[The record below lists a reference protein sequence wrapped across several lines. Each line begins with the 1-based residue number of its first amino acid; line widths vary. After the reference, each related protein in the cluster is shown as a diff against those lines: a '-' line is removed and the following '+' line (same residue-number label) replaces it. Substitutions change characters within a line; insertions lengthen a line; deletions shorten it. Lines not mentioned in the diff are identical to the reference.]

1 VSIVNDAA
9 NERPVHL
16 IVRDDEVRSPVT
28 VFFRLLL
35 VIPHLIWLSLWGI
48 AAFLAVILN
57 WFATLFAGQSPD
69 GLHNFLASYIRYAIH
84 VGAYLFLVADPY
96 PGFDGKPGYPV
107 DVEISPPQPQNRW
120 TVGFRLI
127 LVLPASLFAGTLAYV
142 GGRSGVGY
150 FYGLLGIVAFLGWFA
165 CLARSRMPRGLRDAA
180 AYALAYSAQL
190 DAYFFLL
197 TDRYPD
203 SDPLAAL
210 DEVPTRTDP
219 IRLQADDDLHRS
231 RVTVFFR
238 LLLAIPHL
246 IWLYLWGIA
255 AFFAV
260 ILNWFATLFA
270 GRSPE
275 GLHRFLS
282 TYLRYQTHV
291 YAYLLLT
298 AEPFPTF
305 GGQEGSYPVDLSIE
319 GPRDQNRWT
328 VGFRV
333 VFAIPAVLVAS
344 AYLNVMLAA
353 ALLGWFATLA
363 TGEMPRGLRSAQT
376 LALRYAAQYN
386 GYLLLLTDSYPY
398 SGPSVN
404 AVPVT
409 DVPEVASPM
418 PMPA

>member
-1 VSIVNDAA
+1 VSAV

-16 IVRDDEVRSPVT
+16 IVRDDEIRNPLT

-48 AAFLAVILN
+48 AAFVAVILN
-57 WFATLFAGQSPD
+57 WFATLFAGQSPE
-69 GLHNFLASYIRYAIH
+69 GLHNFLARYIRYAIH

-96 PGFDGKPGYPV
+96 PDFGGSPGYPV
-107 DVEISPPQPQNRW
+107 DVEIAPSRPQNRW

-127 LVLPASLFAGTLAYV
+127 LAVPALLFASVLTTSGRW
-142 GGRSGVGY
+142 GGGY
-150 FYGLLGIVAFLGWFA
+150 NFSFGLLGIVAFLGWFA

-190 DAYFFLL
+190 DAYLFLL

-203 SDPLAAL
+203 SDPLGAL
-210 DEVPTRTDP
+210 DDVPLREDP
-219 IRLQADDDLHRS
+219 IRLQADEDLRRS

-246 IWLYLWGIA
+246 IWLFLWGIA

-260 ILNWFATLFA
+260 IANWFATLFS
-270 GRSPE
+270 GRSPAA
-275 GLHRFLS
+275 LHRFLS
-282 TYLRYQTHV
+282 AYLRYQTHV

-298 AEPFPTF
+298 AEPFPGFT
-305 GGQEGSYPVDLSIE
+305 GEQGSYPVDLSIE
-319 GPRDQNRWT
+319 SPREQNRWT
-328 VGFRV
+328 VGFRIV
-333 VFAIPAVLVAS
+333 LALPAALIAS
-344 AYLNVMLAA
+344 AYSNVAIVAA
-353 ALLGWFATLA
+353 FLGWFAALA

-376 LALRYAAQYN
+376 LALRYSAQYN
-386 GYLLLLTDSYPY
+386 GYVYLLTQSYPY
-398 SGPSVN
+398 SGPSLN
-404 AVPVT
+404 AVPVA
-409 DVPEVASPM
+409 DAPEVAPPV